1 MHKSYSQSLAFFEKK
16 TQAKTKQLPGGSFM
30 DTDPSLF
37 PLKNILAPRFGDFS
51 MNFPFFYR
59 VFVGFSHLSITV
71 FQ

>member
-16 TQAKTKQLPGGSFM
+16 TQAKTKKLPGGSFM

-37 PLKNILAPRFGDFS
+37 PLKKILAPRFGDFS
-51 MNFPFFYR
+51 MNLPFFYR